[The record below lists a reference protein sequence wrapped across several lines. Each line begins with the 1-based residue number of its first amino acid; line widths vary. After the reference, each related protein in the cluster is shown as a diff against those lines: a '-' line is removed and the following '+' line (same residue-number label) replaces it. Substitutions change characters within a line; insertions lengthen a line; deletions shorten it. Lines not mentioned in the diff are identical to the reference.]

1 VICLQIRSF
10 PRKRKSS
17 ATCAESCCAAPG
29 FPPSR
34 GRAEWFFRF
43 TRTALAL
50 GLLLFATSPAAAADF
65 YAGKTVNF
73 IVGTDV
79 GGGFSIYGRTIGKYL
94 PRYIPGNPTVVVKNM
109 PGAGG
114 ATASAWLY
122 RIAPKDGTAIASV
135 SPNAILGKLLDDSQT
150 QYDPS
155 RFAYLAGAERGTRLC
170 MTFQHSKVKTLDDAL
185 THKAVIGATSAGS
198 PTREYAAM
206 IKHATG
212 AKFEIVSGYKG
223 PPELFIAMERG
234 EIDGVCGLDWSALKS
249 QQPEWLKERKLNL
262 LVQGA
267 LEGDPELLALGVST
281 PWRYI
286 KDDVDRRAVELMVS
300 FQQAFGKSYM
310 APPGV
315 PAEQI
320 KILRDAFNAALKD
333 RELLAEAERLSI
345 EIAPQSGEKVQR
357 LVESAFSAPAH
368 VVDRLK
374 KIVEP

>member
-1 VICLQIRSF
+1 MVF
-10 PRKRKSS
+10 
-17 ATCAESCCAAPG
+17 AAWPVQ
-29 FPPSR
+29 
-34 GRAEWFFRF
+34 
-43 TRTALAL
+43 
-50 GLLLFATSPAAAADF
+50 AADV

-73 IVGTDV
+73 IVGTDF
-79 GGGFSIYGRTIGKYL
+79 GGGFSIYARAIGKYL
-94 PRYIPGNPTVVVKNM
+94 GRHIPGNPTVVVKNM

-114 ATASAWLY
+114 STASAWLY

-135 SPNAILGKLLDDSQT
+135 SPNAILGKLIDEGQT
-150 QYDPS
+150 QYDPT
-155 RFAYLAGAERGTRLC
+155 RFHYLAGAERGTRLC
-170 MTFQHSKVKTLDDAL
+170 MTFRHSKVKTFDDARV
-185 THKAVIGATSAGS
+185 HKAIIGATSAGS

-206 IKHATG
+206 HKHAAG

-249 QQPEWLKERKLNL
+249 QQPDWLRDKKLNL

-267 LEGDPELLALGVST
+267 LDPDPELAALGVPT
-281 PWRYI
+281 PWSYI
-286 KDDVDRRAVELMVS
+286 KDDVDRRAVALMVG

-320 KILRDAFNAALKD
+320 GILRAAFDAVLRDK
-333 RELLAEAERLSI
+333 ELLAEADRLRI
-345 EIAPQSGEKVQR
+345 EIVPQTGAGAQR
-357 LVESAFSAPAH
+357 MVESAYSAPAN
-368 VVDRLK
+368 VVERLK

>member
-1 VICLQIRSF
+1 MI
-10 PRKRKSS
+10 
-17 ATCAESCCAAPG
+17 
-29 FPPSR
+29 
-34 GRAEWFFRF
+34 
-43 TRTALAL
+43 
-50 GLLLFATSPAAAADF
+50 FATWPAAAADF
-65 YAGKTVNF
+65 YAGKTINF

-79 GGGFSIYGRTIGKYL
+79 GGGFSIYARAIGKYL
-94 PRYIPGNPTVVVKNM
+94 PRYIPGNPTVLVKNM

-155 RFAYLAGAERGTRLC
+155 KFLYLAGAERGTRLC
-170 MTFQHSKVKTLDDAL
+170 MTFAHSKVKTLADARAQ
-185 THKAVIGATSAGS
+185 KAVIGATSASS

-206 IKHATG
+206 FKHATG

-234 EIDGVCGLDWSALKS
+234 EIDGVCGLDWTALKS
-249 QQPEWLKERKLNL
+249 QQPDWLRERKLNL

-267 LEGDPELLALGVST
+267 LAGDPELLALGVPT
-281 PWRYI
+281 PWAYI
-286 KDDVDRRAVELMVS
+286 GNEVDRRAVELMVG

-315 PAEQI
+315 PAAQV
-320 KILRDAFNAALKD
+320 KILRDAFDAALKD
-333 RELLAEAERLSI
+333 QDLLAEAERLRI
-345 EIAPQSGEKVQR
+345 EIVPQSGADVQR
-357 LVESAFSAPAH
+357 VVERAYAAQAA